1 MRPPIIYNLFPT
13 LIGPPDRWVPHA
25 RRAREMGFNWL
36 YLNPVFYPGFSG
48 SLYAIK
54 YTDRLHPALTPGDNR
69 TDVEQLRPVL
79 QQVRHVGLEVMI
91 DLVINHTAR
100 DSPLVT
106 EHPEWFRRGADGRV
120 LSPFAIDPA
129 NAERVTVWG
138 DLAEI
143 DNRDSPD
150 REALWR
156 HWEELVERLVAL
168 GFTGFRGDAAY
179 KVPASLWRRLIER
192 AKQKRPETI
201 FVAETLGC
209 RLEEIEALA
218 KAGFDYFYNS
228 SKWWDF
234 LEPWCLDQHARFRS
248 VAPSI
253 SFPESHDTGRLAA
266 ESGGSESVQRQ
277 RFVFAALFSEGVQM
291 TVGYEFGFCRQPHV
305 IDTQPSDWETASFDL
320 TPVIRQVNAL
330 KVRHPLLAT
339 EGVLRWAPRQ
349 VEGVTIL
356 ERWSDDSGRYRG
368 LVLVNRDPLAG
379 RGVPV
384 DSTGLPS
391 GTRVFRLCVPNMPA
405 AGTPLPDRV
414 QLGPG
419 EVVLLMEPA

>member
-54 YTDRLHPALTPGDNR
+54 YTDRLHPALTPGDSR

-291 TVGYEFGFCRQPHV
+291 TVGYEFGFRRQPHV

-368 LVLVNRDPLAG
+368 LVLVGRDPLAG
-379 RGVPV
+379 RSVVV

-391 GTRVFRLCVPNMPA
+391 GTRVFRLCAPDMPA